1 MHTSHSTFT
10 AMSTSRKSTIHDVAK
25 AAGVAIS
32 SVSRVLSGHPHVSE
46 SLRERVLAAART
58 LGYEPDFLAHGLRSG
73 STYSVG
79 FLVGSISNPI
89 MADISASIGN
99 VLAAHGYSMLLV
111 CSQNHPE
118 QDEAYLRFLARRQ
131 VSGLIVSSATA
142 GPEQA
147 ALLITELGL
156 PTVMLDRQLPAGD
169 HVSAVQSDHQRGMK
183 AAVAHL
189 VSQGHQRIGFIS
201 APEFFYP
208 AQARLQG
215 FQAGLAAANLPGDP
229 TLIRL
234 VGMSKEVGYQETD
247 ALLTLPAP
255 PTALIAG
262 GNLILAGVLQ
272 ALQERQVA
280 VGRDLALIGCDDTE
294 LTRLYNPA
302 ITVVARDLGQL
313 GESAARLLLAT
324 MAQQGRQMV
333 VLPTQLVIRQSSRCA
348 PV

>member
-1 MHTSHSTFT
+1 
-10 AMSTSRKSTIHDVAK
+10 MSSNRKNTIHDVAK
-25 AAGVAIS
+25 TAGTSIS
-32 SVSRVLSGHPHVSE
+32 SVSRVLSGHPHVSAN
-46 SLRERVLAAART
+46 LRERVLAAARA

-99 VLAAHGYSMLLV
+99 VLAGRGYSMLLV
-111 CSQNHPE
+111 CSQNRPE
-118 QDEAYLRFLARRQ
+118 QDGAYLRFLARRQ
-131 VSGLIVSSATA
+131 VSGLIVSSATE

-147 ALLITELGL
+147 AALITELGL

-169 HVSAVQSDHQRGMK
+169 HISAVQSDHQSGMQ

-201 APEFFYP
+201 APEFFDP
-208 AQARLQG
+208 ARARLQG
-215 FQAGLAAANLPGDP
+215 FRAGLAAAYLAVDP
-229 TLIRL
+229 AMIRL
-234 VGMSKEVGYQETD
+234 VGMSKEVGYQETQ
-247 ALLTLPAP
+247 ALLDRAAP

-272 ALQERQVA
+272 ALQERRVT
-280 VGRDLALIGCDDTE
+280 VGRELALIGCDDTE

-302 ITVVARDLGQL
+302 ITVIARDLALL
-313 GESAARLLLAT
+313 GESAAQLLLRLIERKGGQT
-324 MAQQGRQMV
+324 LL
-333 VLPTQLVIRQSSRCA
+333 LPTQLVVRQSSLCGPRGW
-348 PV
+348 